1 MRARKNFSGII
12 DPGRIYVFPGFL
24 LTIERYNIVTNRIDL
39 DEKNTSIKNLILSQ
53 IMYNDIIGIR
63 FMDWRKS

>member
-1 MRARKNFSGII
+1 MSFLDFFCITKNF
-12 DPGRIYVFPGFL
+12 Y

-39 DEKNTSIKNLILSQ
+39 DEINTSIKNLILSQ

-63 FMDWRKS
+63 FMDWRKQQ